1 MSFKILNEEKS
12 MQNMK
17 NALCYILLLSEEG
30 IQPLNHLEIQ
40 WAIKFQKKI
49 IVVCF
54 EKAPVDQV
62 KHILKEYPFVAYV
75 YTTKATYQTD
85 LDKKILPLMEKYKN
99 EVQS

>member
-30 IQPLNHLEIQ
+30 LQPLNHLEIQ

-62 KHILKEYPFVAYV
+62 KHLLKDHPFVEYIP
-75 YTTKATYQTD
+75 TTKATYDAD
-85 LDKKILPLMEKYKN
+85 LEEKILPLMDKYKK
-99 EVQS
+99 EDS